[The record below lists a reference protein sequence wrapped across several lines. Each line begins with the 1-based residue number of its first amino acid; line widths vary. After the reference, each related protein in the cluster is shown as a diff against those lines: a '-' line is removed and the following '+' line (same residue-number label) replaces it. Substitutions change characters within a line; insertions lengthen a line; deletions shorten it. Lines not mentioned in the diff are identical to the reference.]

1 VLLVRITL
9 WLRVEVVVQVE
20 VAVEADFFLVRRLL

>member
-1 VLLVRITL
+1 LLAWIILLLPV
-9 WLRVEVVVQVE
+9 VVVVQVE